1 MIVVDAVLAGE
12 PEDDDGGAQ
21 RRHAL
26 EFGGT
31 PLVALG
37 VGTSK
42 IRTKDGD
49 VDGWAR
55 RLGHDDKGVVLL
67 TGEVVDGREPHEGMR
82 VSEEHDGA

>member
-1 MIVVDAVLAGE
+1 MIVGDAILARE

-26 EFGGT
+26 EFGGM

-42 IRTKDGD
+42 LRTEDGD

-55 RLGHDDKGVVLL
+55 RLGHDDEGVVLL
-67 TGEVVDGREPHEGMR
+67 TGEVFNGREPHEGMR
-82 VSEEHDGA
+82 VSEEHDSA